1 MIKIV
6 INRLVNF
13 VIYICDLILVF
24 LFNILGKELPVSLRN
39 TVNQFVRFG
48 FVGVSNTVIYYV
60 CYVFLLFLGVN
71 YIISNIISFS
81 VGVLNSY
88 LLNNKYVFKSQNEL
102 SKSLRYRVFA
112 KTYISYFFSGV
123 ILSNLILFYCVNNL
137 HLSEVVSPLICLLI
151 TVPTNFVLNKYW
163 SYKT

>member
-1 MIKIV
+1 MIKII
-6 INRLVNF
+6 INRFINY
-13 VIYICDLILVF
+13 VIYLCDFILVSF
-24 LFNILGKELPVSLRN
+24 FNMLGKDFPVSLKN

-60 CYVFLLFLGVN
+60 CYVFLLYLGLN

-81 VGVLNSY
+81 IGVLNSY
-88 LLNNKYVFKSQNEL
+88 LLNNKYVFKTRTDL
-102 SKSLRYRVFA
+102 SKYFRYRVFV

-123 ILSNLILFYCVNNL
+123 ILSNLILFYCVNIL
-137 HLSEVVSPLICLLI
+137 HLSEIVSPLICLLI

-163 SYKT
+163 SYKN